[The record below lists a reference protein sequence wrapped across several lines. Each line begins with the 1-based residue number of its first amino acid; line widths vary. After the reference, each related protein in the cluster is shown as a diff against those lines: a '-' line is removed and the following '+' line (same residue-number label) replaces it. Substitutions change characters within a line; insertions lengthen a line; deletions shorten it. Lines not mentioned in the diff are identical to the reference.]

1 MFHRNRRSRS
11 HHRRSHTPPT
21 TPAQK
26 IEMSAAQQAQITQFL
41 SASLSG
47 IQPSSTVHSI
57 AQHMPQ
63 PEPVRTD
70 FSNLFHSIST
80 SSAVPAGPNASALA
94 IAAAKAKDLLRSK
107 NLTDTMK
114 VTSNGNSIASN
125 GNDSSREGKRHFS
138 SRVMVLIVL
147 LVASEFRNHIEHE
160 NSASGLCN
168 EASNSGGDR
177 KRKKKSRWASS
188 NDSCI
193 VPGMPTILP
202 SNLNADQQEAYL
214 GNYKLV
220 QSARSPPLTVSII
233 TPF

>member
-1 MFHRNRRSRS
+1 M
-11 HHRRSHTPPT
+11 T
-21 TPAQK
+21 
-26 IEMSAAQQAQITQFL
+26 
-41 SASLSG
+41 
-47 IQPSSTVHSI
+47 TVHSI
-57 AQHMPQ
+57 AQHHIAQ

-80 SSAVPAGPNASALA
+80 SSTVTASPNASALA

-114 VTSNGNSIASN
+114 VASNGNSVTSN
-125 GNDSSREGKRHFS
+125 GNDSSRDGESIKKKSYENLHEC
-138 SRVMVLIVL
+138 LIL
-147 LVASEFRNHIEHE
+147 FLASEYRSHAERE
-160 NSASGLCN
+160 NSVSGLCG

-214 GNYKLV
+214 GNYKII
-220 QSARSPPLTVSII
+220 QFSISPLTATFNCINNYTILMITIFII
-233 TPF
+233 FYNYLLIINDFPP